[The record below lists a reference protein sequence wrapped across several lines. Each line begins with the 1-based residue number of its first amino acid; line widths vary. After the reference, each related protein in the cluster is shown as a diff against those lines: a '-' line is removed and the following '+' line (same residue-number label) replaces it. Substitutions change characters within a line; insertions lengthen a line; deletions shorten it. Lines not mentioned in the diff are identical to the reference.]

1 MSSWGTSPD
10 AVDNKPSHLTAAEK
24 RDVYATTQGW
34 TATAGGND
42 NSSADREVLVA
53 IGDLAGSSA
62 TTGLQEATVTNLRF
76 APGATATTD
85 HTAGGGAT
93 VTIEITWDEAVTVV
107 GAPVMKVV
115 NSGGGTHDCVYT
127 VAGSTANKKVFKVA
141 GQTLATGNVLSLG
154 TALHDAVTLPGG
166 SSIKD
171 TPDLATDTPVINS
184 QRGLAAAIRVTHTV
198 VA

>member
-10 AVDNKPSHLTAAEK
+10 AVDNKPKYLTAEEK
-24 RDVYATTQGW
+24 RDVYATERGW
-34 TATAGGND
+34 TQPAQGISAARIAAG
-42 NSSADREVLVA
+42 ADREVLVA
-53 IGDLAGSSA
+53 IGNLAGSSA
-62 TTGLQEATVTNLRF
+62 STGLQEATITSLRF
-76 APGATATTD
+76 TPGTTATTD

-171 TPDLATDTPVINS
+171 TASGTVNS

>member
-24 RDVYATTQGW
+24 RDVYATNKGW
-34 TATAGGND
+34 TASAGGND
-42 NSSADREVLVA
+42 NASADREVLVA

-62 TTGLQEATVTNLRF
+62 STGLQEATITSLRF
-76 APGATATTD
+76 TPGTTATTD

-93 VTIEITWDEAVTVV
+93 ETIEITWDEAVTVV
-107 GAPVMKVV
+107 GAPVMQVV
-115 NSGGGTHDCVYT
+115 NSGGGTNDCVYT

-171 TPDLATDTPVINS
+171 TASGTVNS

>member
-10 AVDNKPSHLTAAEK
+10 AVDNKPSHLTAEEK
-24 RDVYATTQGW
+24 RDVYATEKGW
-34 TATAGGND
+34 TAPAGGNS
-42 NSSADREVLVA
+42 NPAAEREVLVA

-62 TTGLQEATVTNLRF
+62 STGLQEATVTSLRF
-76 APGATATTD
+76 TPGTTATTD

-141 GQTLATGNVLSLG
+141 GQTLATGNVLSIG
-154 TALHDAVTLPGG
+154 TALHDSITLSGG
-166 SSIKD
+166 TIKD
-171 TPDLATDTPVINS
+171 TASGTINS

-198 VA
+198 LV

>member
-10 AVDNKPSHLTAAEK
+10 AVDNKPKHLTAEEK
-24 RDVYATTQGW
+24 RDVYATNKGW

-42 NSSADREVLVA
+42 NPAADREVLVA

-62 TTGLQEATVTNLRF
+62 STGLQEATITNLRF
-76 APGATATTD
+76 APGTTATTD

-127 VAGSTANKKVFKVA
+127 SVGSTANKKVFTVA
-141 GQTLATGNVLSLG
+141 GQTLAAGNVLSLG

-166 SSIKD
+166 ASIKD
-171 TPDLATDTPVINS
+171 TASGTVNS

-198 VA
+198 LA